1 MIRWTGLAPWEFEFP
16 VPGSFTFAFQTRGGP
31 LQGTRA
37 TRPHSVSPTV
47 VPLAI
52 HLVAVVHL
60 VIRLVAV
67 VHLAIES
74 VAGVHLAIQLVAVV
88 HLAIHLA
95 CLARAT
101 CPLRL
106 GLDALAP
113 CGWQWQR
120 RLPQVLPAPKVVSP
134 RETDRIVSKS
144 GRFVRRAAGRRAAGG
159 PQAALP

>member
-16 VPGSFTFAFQTRGGP
+16 VPGSLTFTFQTRGGP
-31 LQGTRA
+31 LRGTRA
-37 TRPHSVSPTV
+37 TRPHSVSPAV

-74 VAGVHLAIQLVAVV
+74 VAGVHLAI
-88 HLAIHLA
+88 HLA

-113 CGWQWQR
+113 CGWQGQR

-144 GRFVRRAAGRRAAGG
+144 GRFVRRAARRRAAGG